1 MKLKNTITSAL
12 RFLLYGVG
20 RAVAHPRT
28 PIVYRDIEGNPP
40 RIRQESPIPWW
51 GSVGVILIGVACW
64 VIGAKLQV
72 TGLDEAARAMVYV
85 PLGSLFRT
93 SLRREVVK

>member
-1 MKLKNTITSAL
+1 MSIIISAF
-12 RFLLYGVG
+12 RFLFYGVG

-28 PIVYRDIEGNPP
+28 PIVYRNIAGNPP

-64 VIGAKLQV
+64 IASSTFQI

-85 PLGSLFRT
+85 PLGNLFGM

>member
-1 MKLKNTITSAL
+1 MSIIISTL
-12 RFLLYGVG
+12 RFLLHGVG
-20 RAVAHPRT
+20 RAIAHPRT
-28 PIVYRDIEGNPP
+28 PIVYRSITGNPP
-40 RIRQESPIPWW
+40 QVKQESAIPWW

-64 VIGAKLQV
+64 VAGSTFQI

-85 PLGSLFRT
+85 PLGSLFGM